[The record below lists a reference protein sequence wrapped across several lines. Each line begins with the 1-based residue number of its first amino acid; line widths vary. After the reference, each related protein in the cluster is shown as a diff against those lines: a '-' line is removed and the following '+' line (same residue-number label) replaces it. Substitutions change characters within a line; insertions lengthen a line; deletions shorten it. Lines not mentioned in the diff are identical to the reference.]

1 MCIIVDTNT
10 FHKFK
15 KPDDEDM
22 EPVWTWLEKRG
33 GKIAYSDT
41 EKLEEEWNR
50 GGMQNLRNRLR
61 RTGKLKIVSPQD
73 VEEKADELKGK
84 IKSDDEHIIALALVA
99 RVKILISYS
108 DYESGQTG
116 DRDLFDDF
124 RDKRL
129 VGGSV
134 YTREGHA
141 RSMLKK
147 DTCP

>member
-15 KPDDEDM
+15 EPDNEDM
-22 EPVWTWLEKRG
+22 EPVWTWLEKRD
-33 GKIAYSDT
+33 GKIAYADI
-41 EKLEEEWNR
+41 EKLEDEWDK
-50 GGMQNLRNRLR
+50 GGMQKLRNRLR
-61 RTGKLKIVSPQD
+61 QTGKLKVVSPED
-73 VEEKADELKGK
+73 VQEKADELKGK

-99 RVKILISYS
+99 KVKILISYS

-124 RDKRL
+124 RDKSL
-129 VGGSV
+129 VGGRV
-134 YTREGHA
+134 YTREAHA